1 MIKIT
6 LKRLEISPE
15 EVLYARTTPID
26 YSMSRIIILD
36 VNYNSNYK
44 ECDYIVLDGG
54 HCSCDSNFF
63 GHDSFEGTGY
73 TGNEIKKLARTTW
86 KNTHEGKFL
95 LEYFAD

>member
-6 LKRLEISPE
+6 LKKLEISPE
-15 EVLYARTTPID
+15 EILYAHTTPLD
-26 YSMSRIIILD
+26 YEMSRIIILD
-36 VNYNSNYK
+36 VSYDSDYK

-73 TGNEIKKLARTTW
+73 TEEEIKKLAGTTW
-86 KNTHEGKFL
+86 KNSPEGKFL
-95 LEYFAD
+95 IEYFGD